1 MILRHAIASALLG
14 LGFTAAAVAV
24 PVVTIGGTA
33 VAGQGQV
40 TSQSGVTTLDFN
52 TNTLPSGVTL
62 TAAASNLV
70 TGNLSGV
77 YAAPPGDSSRYL
89 TVSPTSGSP
98 VSIALATAANYIG
111 FYAGSLDDFNLIQFF
126 NGSTLVSSYTGST
139 LAALAGVPANG
150 DQSIGRYF
158 NVFETGNSFTS
169 VLLTSAQ
176 NAFELDNFAIGV
188 AAPTTEVPLP
198 GTLSLFGLGL
208 IAAAVGRAKAKK

>member
-1 MILRHAIASALLG
+1 MTLRNAMASALLG
-14 LGFTAAAVAV
+14 LGLVGTAFAV
-24 PVVTIGGTA
+24 PVVTVGGTA
-33 VAGQGQV
+33 VAGQGQ
-40 TSQSGVTTLDFN
+40 TSSQSGVTILDFN

-70 TGNLSGV
+70 TGSLTGV
-77 YAAPPGDSSRYL
+77 YAAPPGDTSRYL
-89 TVSPTSGSP
+89 TVSPTSGTP
-98 VSIALATAANYIG
+98 VSISLGSAANYIG

-126 NGSTLVSSYTGST
+126 NGLTLVSSYTGSA

-158 NVFETGNSFTS
+158 NVFENANSFTT
-169 VLLTSAQ
+169 VLLTSTQ

-188 AAPTTEVPLP
+188 AAPPNQVPLP

-208 IAAAVGRAKAKK
+208 IAAAVGRAKAKT

>member
-1 MILRHAIASALLG
+1 MTLRNAIASALLG
-14 LGFTAAAVAV
+14 FGLVGAAVAV
-24 PVVTIGGTA
+24 PVVTVGGTA

-52 TNTLPSGVTL
+52 TDTLPAGVTFSS
-62 TAAASNLV
+62 APSNLV

-77 YAAPPGDSSRYL
+77 YAAPPGDTSRYL

-98 VSIALATAANYIG
+98 VSITLATAANYIG

-126 NGSTLVSSYTGST
+126 NGSTLVSSYTGSA
-139 LAALAGVPANG
+139 LASLAGVPANG

-158 NVFETGNSFTS
+158 NVFETGNSFTT
-169 VLLTSAQ
+169 VLLSSTQ

-188 AAPTTEVPLP
+188 AAPVTEVPLP